1 MIANRY
7 ELVFFVVV
15 VVVDVIVLNDA
26 NIMKLDNGDGC
37 TRL

>member
-26 NIMKLDNGDGC
+26 NIMKLDSGDGC